1 MVHER
6 YISFT
11 SRTAA
16 LAFLEPGMGLDRVL
30 LAALLCMLMQEGES
44 LSATCSQR
52 SRQLYCLSGET
63 KFS

>member
-1 MVHER
+1 M
-6 YISFT
+6 
-11 SRTAA
+11 
-16 LAFLEPGMGLDRVL
+16 AFLEPGMGLDKVL

-52 SRQLYCLSGET
+52 SRQLYYLSGKT